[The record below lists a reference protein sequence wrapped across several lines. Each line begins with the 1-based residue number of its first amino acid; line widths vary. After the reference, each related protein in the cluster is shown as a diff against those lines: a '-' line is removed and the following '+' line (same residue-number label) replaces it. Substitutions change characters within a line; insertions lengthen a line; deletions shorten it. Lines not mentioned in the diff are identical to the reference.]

1 MKPLPLLREIAG
13 NADVAAI
20 LAGILPAVTVV
31 AGAFEEEDARL
42 VSLCLRASPGLIAH
56 WRSRVYREV
65 REQMG
70 EGASHDDL
78 AVGTTEQVQ
87 HAALEHGDGRAISG
101 ATDGEAF
108 LTVLIGHGRAY
119 PDDLHT
125 QGSEVRF
132 GDGVYPLEHDGHA
145 AAPRAGDD
153 DRVVHAQRGR
163 ACLEAVDDR

>member
-1 MKPLPLLREIAG
+1 MKPLPLLREVTG

-20 LAGILPAVTVV
+20 LARILPTVTVV
-31 AGAFEEEDARL
+31 SGAFEVKDACL
-42 VSLCLRASPGLIAH
+42 VSFCLGASTGFIVH
-56 WRSRVYREV
+56 RRSRMKKPVL
-65 REQMG
+65 EQMG
-70 EGASHDDL
+70 EDASHDDL

-119 PDDLHT
+119 PDDLHS